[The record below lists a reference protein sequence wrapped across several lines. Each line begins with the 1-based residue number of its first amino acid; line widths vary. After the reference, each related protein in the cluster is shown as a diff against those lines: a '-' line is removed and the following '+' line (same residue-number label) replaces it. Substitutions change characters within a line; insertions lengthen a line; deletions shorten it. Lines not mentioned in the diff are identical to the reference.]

1 VVNEYNHFP
10 RYTAISSAVRWGV
23 FFGPACRRQPYR
35 AVFAIAGLVL
45 VSPHCTSTRSHLP
58 SRRLACSDT
67 NATKRLSPTCRCR
80 SWMRRRCLRPRR
92 QSEKSSAFD
101 FLAKHLL
108 EELADAV
115 KAALRW
121 HDMTQNQA
129 HVREARDRPPGGT
142 RDKPI

>member
-1 VVNEYNHFP
+1 MPQLDEK
-10 RYTAISSAVRWGV
+10 ALLAAAKAVREELPV
-23 FFGPACRRQPYR
+23 IMITATPDVDIARR
-35 AVFAIAGLVL
+35 VLDAG
-45 VSPHCTSTRSHLP
+45 
-58 SRRLACSDT
+58 
-67 NATKRLSPTCRCR
+67 
-80 SWMRRRCLRPRR
+80 
-92 QSEKSSAFD
+92 AFD